1 MDSTS
6 SLGLLVKSGSTQ
18 IFNRPFLD
26 SIRDDVES
34 SISSTQTIA
43 DAATHTVELDTADI
57 AVVRMIYIE
66 ADGIV
71 RVNLLDASAATNE
84 IVGLDLA
91 GELGTGSTKFFAE
104 ILGFTVASGD
114 TLTIQNNSGEARIV
128 SYFIGGD
135 SE

>member
-71 RVNLLDASAATNE
+71 RVNLLDASAATN
-84 IVGLDLA
+84 A
-91 GELGTGSTKFFAE
+91 SRFRTPST
-104 ILGFTVASGD
+104 
-114 TLTIQNNSGEARIV
+114 
-128 SYFIGGD
+128 
-135 SE
+135 